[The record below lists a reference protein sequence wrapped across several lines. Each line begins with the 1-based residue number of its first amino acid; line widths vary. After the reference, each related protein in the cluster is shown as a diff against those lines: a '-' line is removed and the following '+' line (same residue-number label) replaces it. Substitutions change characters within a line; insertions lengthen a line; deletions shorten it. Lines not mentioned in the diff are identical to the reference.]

1 VIGLLFYRYML
12 WKLRGEGGSLIQLVH
27 ALERIRIG
35 VMVSKET
42 RKEGHVVE
50 ERDAGEGRLF
60 NRFRMDRWVRN

>member
-1 VIGLLFYRYML
+1 ML

-35 VMVSKET
+35 VMVSKES
-42 RKEGHVVE
+42 RKVGHVVE
-50 ERDAGEGRLF
+50 EMDAGEGRLF